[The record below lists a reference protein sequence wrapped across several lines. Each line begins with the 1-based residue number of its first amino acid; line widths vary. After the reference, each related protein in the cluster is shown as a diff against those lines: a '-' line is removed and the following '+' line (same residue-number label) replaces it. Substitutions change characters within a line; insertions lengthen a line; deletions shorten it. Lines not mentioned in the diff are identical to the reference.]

1 LTVLVS
7 SRSFSSFVKFNE
19 VPLSIIHLV
28 GSFFWLIM
36 GLSLETALTLIFP
49 ENPVKISSSLSSAE
63 SSKSVVFLIPSIL
76 LER

>member
-1 LTVLVS
+1 
-7 SRSFSSFVKFNE
+7 
-19 VPLSIIHLV
+19 
-28 GSFFWLIM
+28 M

-49 ENPVKISSSLSSAE
+49 ENPVKISSSLGSSE